1 MPKLIED
8 KSVGKPTGAFEAF
21 LDERD
26 LSFCELSRKS
36 RISEV
41 TLRRIRKGLP
51 IKKDTV
57 RKLHRFFRVERRV
70 IIDLLSQDGV
80 TVM

>member
-1 MPKLIED
+1 MPRLIEE
-8 KSVGKPTGAFEAF
+8 KAKKPTGAFEAF

-26 LSFCELSRKS
+26 LSFCELSRRS

-41 TLRRIRKGLP
+41 TLRRIRRGLP

-57 RKLHRFFRVERRV
+57 RKLHRFLRVERQV
-70 IIDLLSQDGV
+70 LIDLLKQDGV
-80 TVM
+80 AVK